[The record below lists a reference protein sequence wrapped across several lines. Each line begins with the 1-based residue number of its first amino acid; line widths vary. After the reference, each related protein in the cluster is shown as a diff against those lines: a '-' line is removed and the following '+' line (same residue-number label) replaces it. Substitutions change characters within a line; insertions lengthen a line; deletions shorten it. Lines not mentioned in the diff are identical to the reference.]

1 MSQCQDRARGSQPQ
15 GTGAMTQPPDPC
27 ARPLAAPRPPEYVTV
42 SWASEQLRDRIQR
55 NSAALAQ
62 ELQGRDRRRHGR
74 RAEPDA
80 EPEAEP

>member
-1 MSQCQDRARGSQPQ
+1 
-15 GTGAMTQPPDPC
+15 MTQPSGPG
-27 ARPLAAPRPPEYVTV
+27 AHPLAAPRPPEYVTV

-55 NSAALAQ
+55 NNAALAR
-62 ELQGRDRRRHGR
+62 ELQDRDRRRHDR